1 MNLLWNFNIP
11 DKAIYFIP
19 RTQTLISL
27 QYLLSSFLH
36 DIGILWYFEVQLTV
50 PPTEGSTVVRYGY
63 YVMFILFVFVSYTFW
78 LYQWHGGCLLRSRHC
93 LSFSNTWVHPA
104 FFDGVRVAQFCLFY
118 VVDCFVF
125 LFVFVL
131 CLAYPMLPVFLDCPF
146 FIAHSLTI

>member
-63 YVMFILFVFVSYTFW
+63 HVMFILFVFVSYTSW

-104 FFDGVRVAQFCLFY
+104 FFDGVRVAQFVCFMWWIVLFFACLRPVSCLPY
-118 VVDCFVF
+118 VASVSGLSILYCPINF
-125 LFVFVL
+125 L
-131 CLAYPMLPVFLDCPF
+131 
-146 FIAHSLTI
+146 